1 MYKASWGLK
10 RICPMCRSNYYDLG
24 RTVLECPNCGKEIE
38 VVNLAK
44 PRRGRKPGS
53 LNAQINLSNNASSK
67 PKEVSDTEIDIE
79 SVEDVDIESDNPDLE
94 DDTVLIEDET
104 EIDPS
109 IESGIKSIKDKEE

>member
-1 MYKASWGLK
+1 MYKPSWGLK
-10 RICPMCRSNYYDLG
+10 RTCPMCRANYYDLG

-53 LNAQINLSNNASSK
+53 LNAQTNLSNNVSSK

-79 SVEDVDIESDNPDLE
+79 SVEDVDIESDTPDLE